1 LLCVLQLFGKT
12 LSTQATKSVG
22 KRIAQLSLAERPAQI
37 TLSREIAAAIRAHAR
52 AEAPRE
58 SCGIIIGSAAA
69 ASGGTPLRWEPTTNV
84 LASSTLYEIDPAQL
98 LRISIDADDADEVIW
113 GIVHSHV
120 ASPAK
125 PSPTDT
131 GVAGYPDALYLIV
144 SLAQSQA
151 APDGQP
157 GIRAWWIVKRE
168 ATEVAFAIGDGYG
181 ATSSR

>member
-1 LLCVLQLFGKT
+1 M
-12 LSTQATKSVG
+12 S
-22 KRIAQLSLAERPAQI
+22 IADRPTRI
-37 TLSREIAAAIRAHAR
+37 TLPCELVDAMRAHAR

-58 SCGIIIGSAAA
+58 ACGIIIGSAPAA
-69 ASGGTPLRWEPTTNV
+69 EGGAPLRWEPTTNV

-98 LRISIDADDADEVIW
+98 LRISLAADAADESIW

-125 PSPTDT
+125 PSVTDT

-151 APDGQP
+151 APDGEP
-157 GIRAWWIVKRE
+157 GIRAWWIVDRI
-168 ATEVAFAIGDGYG
+168 ATEVELAIEG
-181 ATSSR
+181 